1 MPDVT
6 SSTSEAPRPGRPRS
20 ATAHRAILDAA
31 RELIVG
37 GGFADLRLEHVAARA
52 GVGKATIYRHWSSK
66 QALALDVLLE
76 LATPFL
82 EIRDVG
88 NTRQELLAAVDNA
101 IRGLT
106 ASDFGP
112 VMRALLSQIA
122 IDPALGDP
130 FRGTVVKA
138 RRDEIARV
146 IERGVYRGNLRPD
159 ADVGIATEMLVGP
172 VYFRLAFGGAL
183 DGDFANR
190 VVDTVLDGFATG
202 SDEPT

>member
-6 SSTSEAPRPGRPRS
+6 SPTSEAPRAGRPRS
-20 ATAHRAILDAA
+20 ATAHRANLDAA
-31 RELIVG
+31 RELIDG
-37 GGFADLRLEHVAARA
+37 GGFAELRLEHVAARA

-82 EIRDVG
+82 EVRDVG
-88 NTRQELLAAVDNA
+88 NTRQELLAAVNNA

-106 ASDFGP
+106 TSDFGP

-130 FRGTVVKA
+130 FRDTVVKA

-172 VYFRLAFGGAL
+172 VYFRLAFGGTL
-183 DGDFANR
+183 DGHFANR
-190 VVDTVLDGFATG
+190 IVDTVLDGFAAG